1 MKHPILTVMPVM
13 IAAVFVSGAFRGAVH
28 AAELDVG
35 MALRQN
41 ALLMRWPSGMRE
53 SARGE
58 RGFGMSETRARFF
71 ASASAGGGIFNAAI
85 ESRAG
90 FSSSSL
96 AKAGLLRSEGS
107 LLGQG
112 KPLRKWDL
120 SFDHMDDSATSLS
133 SSIDR
138 FDVLFHVGDFDI
150 DAGRQPLSMG
160 TSHFVGV
167 LDVIAPFAPGDLD
180 ATYKPGVDAVRIRKG
195 VGMTGEAEIIA
206 VAADDISDGAILGRT
221 RLSWGSYDI
230 EFVGGRFR
238 RRGYGGLGWEG
249 GTAPWGFWGEA
260 AVFERLRGRE
270 TKRGGWSE
278 AAFSAVAGLDYYV
291 EADFVVGGGLM
302 FQDFGVRDPKDIVT
316 VYSDAPYREGWVFLG
331 SAGYGVLTVS
341 KKLHP
346 LVQADGAGLVN
357 LIDGSTLWQP
367 RITVS
372 TGDNTDISFYGWIG
386 TGDGV
391 DTRNGAPVMRSE
403 FGGMPEGGG
412 FYGRWFF

>member
-1 MKHPILTVMPVM
+1 MRRLTTSIPAVI
-13 IAAVFVSGAFRGAVH
+13 IAAVVMTVALGGGVRAV
-28 AAELDVG
+28 ELDGG

-41 ALLMRWPSGMRE
+41 ALLMRWPTEMRDI
-53 SARGE
+53 ARGE

-71 ASASAGGGIFNAAI
+71 ASARAGGGIFNAAI

-90 FSSSSL
+90 FYSSSL
-96 AKAGLLRSEGS
+96 AQSGLFRSEGS

-112 KPLRKWDL
+112 RPLRKWDL
-120 SFDHMDDSATSLS
+120 TFDHMDGAATTLTSR
-133 SSIDR
+133 IDR
-138 FDVLFHVGDFDI
+138 LDALFHVGAFDI

-167 LDVIAPFAPGDLD
+167 LDIIAPFAPGDLD
-180 ATYKPGVDAVRIRKG
+180 ATYKPGVDAVRVRTG

-206 VAADDISDGAILGRT
+206 VGAEDISDGAILGRT
-221 RLSWGSYDI
+221 RISWGSYDV
-230 EFVGGRFR
+230 EVVGGRFR
-238 RRGYGGLGWEG
+238 RRGYGGFGWEG

-260 AVFERLRGRE
+260 AVFERLRDRE
-270 TKRGGWSE
+270 AIRGGWSE
-278 AAFSAVAGLDYYV
+278 AAFSAVAGLDYYI
-291 EADFVVGGGLM
+291 EADFVAGGGLM
-302 FQDFGVRDPKDIVT
+302 FQDFGARDAKDLDS

-346 LVQADGAGLVN
+346 LVQADAAGLVN

-367 RITVS
+367 RITLN
-372 TGDNTDISFYGWIG
+372 TGDNTDLSFYGWIG
-386 TGDGV
+386 TGDKTGTKNGV
-391 DTRNGAPVMRSE
+391 PVIRSE
-403 FGGMPEGGG
+403 FGGMPDGGG